1 MCTNAEWK
9 SGQNV
14 KKVSSNLRVR
24 ARWKIKKLPQHLQ
37 AIINFHSI
45 QQLSQNY
52 SWDWGSSNRFLI
64 IILLSRYLRVDELS
78 LKIWTLD
85 ASLKVS
91 QKSKLNYGRDS
102 YRLFVI
108 FSNLLIIRHERKKNI
123 YKLSRRV
130 VTHFS
135 LNHDNTR
142 ENILITIE
150 KWLCVSIKLIIALN
164 VEWSNQKYEKEVF
177 FPLTVTHRHYS
188 FAWSITCL
196 LCNFFKL

>member
-14 KKVSSNLRVR
+14 KKDSSNLLVR

-91 QKSKLNYGRDS
+91 QKSKFNYGRDS

-123 YKLSRRV
+123 YKLSSCCYPFFTESRQHSRKYSYHNWKMAV
-130 VTHFS
+130 
-135 LNHDNTR
+135 
-142 ENILITIE
+142 
-150 KWLCVSIKLIIALN
+150 CV
-164 VEWSNQKYEKEVF
+164 Y
-177 FPLTVTHRHYS
+177 
-188 FAWSITCL
+188 
-196 LCNFFKL
+196 